1 MVTEA
6 PLGFHGSHC
15 VSLPRSQ
22 LWGGHEVSVLLPH
35 LGPTNQN
42 ISHSQESTSTG
53 PTLTGLSLESIL
65 PEPPKCECTVLTL
78 RLPSPCPVGPQPLC
92 CGTLGPLLQ
101 DPGPASVGPQP
112 LSCGTPAPLL
122 GDPGLCPAGPWPLS
136 CGTPAPLLQN
146 GGVVVSTLSWLQ
158 HGHAECVSLPPAAGP
173 PHEATGW
180 NGSDISAGPLHHLW
194 LCPPQT

>member
-1 MVTEA
+1 MASMVPTA
-6 PLGFHGSHC
+6 SPSPVASCG
-15 VSLPRSQ
+15 VAQ
-22 LWGGHEVSVLLPH
+22 NGGHEASVLLPH

-122 GDPGLCPAGPWPLS
+122 
-136 CGTPAPLLQN
+136 QN